1 MALPRC
7 SRKERPPAGLFHPAS
22 QALSSLEGARPE
34 ASAAQGSEDR
44 ASAPRFRRET
54 PETAYPDAAETGP
67 CRPSAAAALLKTQNR
82 WRAYPPSDRAL
93 RSSCPRRSGS
103 RFPSGQKDI
112 ASGSRASAPEDAAFR
127 SARSP
132 PSRGEAGTGPRP
144 RQKTPDTPVWI
155 FLRSRA

>member
-7 SRKERPPAGLFHPAS
+7 SRKERPPVALFRPRFRAP
-22 QALSSLEGARPE
+22 SSPEAARPE
-34 ASAAQGSEDR
+34 ASAAQGLEDR
-44 ASAPRFRRET
+44 ASAPRFRPGN
-54 PETAYPDAAETGP
+54 PETAYPDAAKTGP
-67 CRPSAAAALLKTQNR
+67 CRPSAAAASLKTQSR
-82 WRAYPPSDRAL
+82 GLKYLPSGRAL

-103 RFPSGQKDI
+103 RFLLSQKDI

-132 PSRGEAGTGPRP
+132 PSRGEANIGPRP